1 MWPKLNQKA
10 YWATLKS
17 FTNWKKIPVVSPLLM
32 NDHFVTNFNKKN
44 NRFDNFFVYSSKLPL
59 NKVSIT
65 KSFIS
70 SVNIKESEI
79 LNILKSLDA
88 RKANGHGDIS
98 IRVPQLSHKSIS
110 KPLKLLFENWSM
122 QIGTF
127 PDQ

>member
-1 MWPKLNQKA
+1 
-10 YWATLKS
+10 
-17 FTNWKKIPVVSPLLM
+17 M

-44 NRFDNFFVYSSKLPL
+44 NRFDNFFVYSSKLLL

-98 IRVPQLSHKSIS
+98 IRVLQLSHKSIS